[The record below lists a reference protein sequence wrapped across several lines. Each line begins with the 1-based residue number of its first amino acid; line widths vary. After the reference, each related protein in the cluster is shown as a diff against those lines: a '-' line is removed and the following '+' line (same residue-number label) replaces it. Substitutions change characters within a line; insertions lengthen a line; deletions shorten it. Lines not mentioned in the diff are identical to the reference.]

1 MKRFEYEITM
11 HSAESF
17 KEVVY
22 FCSEEG
28 SCKVEEVPSEQL
40 SKLKVILNE
49 QGEKG
54 WELAQASFGKQG
66 MMIFWKRTIAGAHA
80 NADGEGLS

>member
-22 FCSEEG
+22 FCAEDG

-40 SKLKVILNE
+40 GKLKVILNE
-49 QGEKG
+49 QGERG
-54 WELAQASFGKQG
+54 WELAHASFGKQG
-66 MMIFWKRTIAGAHA
+66 VMIFWKKAIGTIHA
-80 NADGEGLS
+80 NGEG